1 MSSQESRGF
10 SHERFKKGDIQ
21 MTQSE
26 EIKYFKELGYTLDQI
41 SILVGINKE
50 EVERVVKSA
59 SIRVR

>member
-1 MSSQESRGF
+1 MLAKMGNYWYVYFIKE
-10 SHERFKKGDIQ
+10 DIQ

-59 SIRVR
+59 SIRVC

>member
-1 MSSQESRGF
+1 MLAKMGNYWYVYF
-10 SHERFKKGDIQ
+10 IKGDIQ

-59 SIRVR
+59 SIWVR

>member
-1 MSSQESRGF
+1 
-10 SHERFKKGDIQ
+10 

-26 EIKYFKELGYTLDQI
+26 EVKYFKELGYTLDQI

-59 SIRVR
+59 DLRIC